1 MEMII
6 LAIYIAVLIFASITD
21 YHNYIIND
29 RVHVIIIILSLVQ
42 VHDFNYILRIGGAV
56 LIALPFLMLAIKTD
70 KFGGGDIKFIF
81 SNTLFLGFT
90 FSYGS
95 ILIGFTLVILHY
107 VWRRISRK
115 TDKDRRIALVPYLSI
130 GYIVLTLFS
139 TL

>member
-1 MEMII
+1 M
-6 LAIYIAVLIFASITD
+6 
-21 YHNYIIND
+21 
-29 RVHVIIIILSLVQ
+29 
-42 VHDFNYILRIGGAV
+42 NYILRIGGAV

-130 GYIVLTLFS
+130 GYIVLTLLS

>member
-6 LAIYIAVLIFASITD
+6 LTIYIAVLIFASITD
-21 YHNYIIND
+21 YHKYIIYD
-29 RVHVIIIILSLVQ
+29 QVHIIIIFLSLVQ
-42 VHDFNYILRIGGAV
+42 VHDLNYILRIGGAV
-56 LIALPFLMLAIKTD
+56 LIALPFLMLAVKTD

-81 SNTLFLGFT
+81 ANTLFLGFT

-130 GYIVLTLFS
+130 GYIFLTSLS
-139 TL
+139 TI